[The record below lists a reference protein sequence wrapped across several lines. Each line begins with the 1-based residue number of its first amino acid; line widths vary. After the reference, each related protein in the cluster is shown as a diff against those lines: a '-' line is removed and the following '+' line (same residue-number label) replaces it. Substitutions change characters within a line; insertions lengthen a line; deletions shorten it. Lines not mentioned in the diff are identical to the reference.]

1 MSLLKVRSRGYFSKQ
16 AKEASEASMYTERSV
31 VRIDSEVQGFC
42 IANPL
47 ELRKMG
53 GVERCLNRMVPM
65 PEVVVLNMMVPMVQ
79 ASMLSRE
86 KRVQTA
92 NVVSVHSL
100 SAEAASRLRAGT
112 ATRSMRQFATWYAAS
127 LRKSSSCA
135 GTEDAKKSLSTLKL
149 IPHLVNA
156 DEALNGSSIPRAVRN
171 TMRRLN
177 GKPMLCRGTVEVSHG
192 TAADDDATAAPLR
205 WLEIDVDMQQWS
217 YMHRKALDATRALSP
232 TMDLVIGWLL
242 EGRREEDL
250 PEQLLGTLRMSRINV
265 SRRGMCAAPTRVVAL
280 LTLPS
285 LFHHSSA
292 HPPRSHSIHFVYQHR
307 RQCRRLFLQNT

>member
-1 MSLLKVRSRGYFSKQ
+1 MPGLARFSVINTTKKLLDLPCAERAAASTSTDTSARGTVRGVMSLLKVRSRGYFSKQ

-112 ATRSMRQFATWYAAS
+112 
-127 LRKSSSCA
+127 
-135 GTEDAKKSLSTLKL
+135 E
-149 IPHLVNA
+149 
-156 DEALNGSSIPRAVRN
+156 
-171 TMRRLN
+171 
-177 GKPMLCRGTVEVSHG
+177 
-192 TAADDDATAAPLR
+192 
-205 WLEIDVDMQQWS
+205 
-217 YMHRKALDATRALSP
+217 
-232 TMDLVIGWLL
+232 
-242 EGRREEDL
+242 
-250 PEQLLGTLRMSRINV
+250 
-265 SRRGMCAAPTRVVAL
+265 
-280 LTLPS
+280 
-285 LFHHSSA
+285 
-292 HPPRSHSIHFVYQHR
+292 
-307 RQCRRLFLQNT
+307 